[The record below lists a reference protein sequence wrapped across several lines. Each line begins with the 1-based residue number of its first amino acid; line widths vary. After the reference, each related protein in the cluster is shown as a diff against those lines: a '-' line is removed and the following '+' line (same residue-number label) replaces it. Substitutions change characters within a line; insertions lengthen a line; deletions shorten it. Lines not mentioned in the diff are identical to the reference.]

1 MISDDDVE
9 QAAEYLREHAA
20 PAAKAKAQRIYML
33 EYRKTVKAQIMREH
47 EDEALGA
54 QERNAY
60 SDPRY
65 RQHLE
70 VMRDAVERDEYY
82 SWMKTAAEAKLEA
95 RKTLQANARAE
106 GKAYS

>member
-1 MISDDDVE
+1 MISDDDIE
-9 QAAEYLREHAA
+9 KAAEYLRENAGKAA
-20 PAAKAKAQRIYML
+20 RAKAERIYMI

-47 EDEALGA
+47 DNEALGA

-60 SDPRY
+60 ADPRY
-65 RQHLE
+65 KQHLD
-70 VMRDAVERDEYY
+70 VMRDAIEKDEYY

-106 GKAYS
+106 GKAYA